1 VNVEQRCL
9 SLKPNNPHVLHL
21 SPLRGVPSSSI
32 GRAGYSGN
40 STALGSAV
48 FRLLSS
54 SSPANYLLYA
64 LLAAI
69 KRAYKVSCSGGSA
82 FMCKPCYYAAFPRRN
97 AICRASAPTCRPAH
111 FCAAYFNLPNPY
123 AAAVYPSHCIF
134 TALLYLTIFVT
145 TLHLCIWTSCAS
157 TESTVVRNYTPRY
170 VSTSS
175 TVL

>member
-1 VNVEQRCL
+1 VNVEQKCL

-32 GRAGYSGN
+32 GRAGCSGS
-40 STALGSAV
+40 STALGSV
-48 FRLLSS
+48 IFKLLSS

-64 LLAAI
+64 LLAAT
-69 KRAYKVSCSGGSA
+69 KRTYKVSCSGGSA
-82 FMCKPCYYAAFPRRN
+82 FMCRPCHYAAFPRRN
-97 AICRASAPTCRPAH
+97 AICRTSAPAFRPAH
-111 FCAAYFNLPNPY
+111 FCAAYFNLTNPY

-145 TLHLCIWTSCAS
+145 TLHLCIRTICAL
-157 TESTVVRNYTPRY
+157 TESTVVRNYTSRY